1 MFQSKIHP
9 FPVKSRD
16 KAFPRRIPLLYKS
29 IPNPQF
35 ERLREMP
42 EYQSICRKVTRREYD
57 AVVDYAL
64 ELGVR
69 NAFVQEGDTARESFI
84 PAFDGEGT
92 DF

>member
-1 MFQSKIHP
+1 M
-9 FPVKSRD
+9 
-16 KAFPRRIPLLYKS
+16 
-29 IPNPQF
+29 
-35 ERLREMP
+35 
-42 EYQSICRKVTRREYD
+42 TRREYD

-84 PAFDGEGT
+84 PAFDGEGM